1 MTKAVKKK
9 EVINFNTNKSDKK
22 IQIKALKTK
31 FLSVVCCPRCVRQAF
46 FILYPACENNS

>member
-9 EVINFNTNKSDKK
+9 KVINFNTNKSDKK

-31 FLSVVCCPRCVRQAF
+31 FLSVVYCSRWKRGS
-46 FILYPACENNS
+46 LYPAC

>member
-22 IQIKALKTK
+22 NKNKGVKDNVL
-31 FLSVVCCPRCVRQAF
+31 VCCVLFKVKTGCF
-46 FILYPACENNS
+46 FVCFFFKVVFA